1 MAREHVSKSQM
12 LAGTEPYGTVAG
24 MGVSNIMPV
33 YIQSGT
39 ELAPPSGKAYF
50 VQYQTCTAL
59 TKTGEICQGPV
70 SQGTPLCIGHLR
82 ALANQVT
89 PLAEGEPFDPTRL
102 VERAFGKAIEEKE
115 ETAQKE

>member
-24 MGVSNIMPV
+24 MGISNIMPAGGMMP
-33 YIQSGT
+33 GT
-39 ELAPPSGKAYF
+39 ELAPPSGRPYF
-50 VQYQTCTAL
+50 VQYQTCTAI
-59 TKTGEICQGPV
+59 TKIGEICQGPV

-89 PLAEGEPFDPTRL
+89 PLAEGEPFDPTKL
-102 VERAFGKAIEEKE
+102 VERAFGKATE